1 MTYVNLHEQVLRT
14 INTVRTYQVSINL
27 AFVERPVDSKS
38 TRSVKKRKQKRCQEV
53 PYSINPAE
61 DDVSPAPA
69 NNVLT
74 I

>member
-38 TRSVKKRKQKRCQEV
+38 TGPVKQ
-53 PYSINPAE
+53 
-61 DDVSPAPA
+61 
-69 NNVLT
+69 
-74 I
+74 